1 MSTQDFFVTG
11 SVSAC
16 VHCLFVVSFVP
27 DSPSLSLLLE
37 DFPPGVEEKPLLFPS
52 LIQAD
57 FSQRKS
63 GGKRVQGSLFKTMKI
78 FKVDQKVSSE

>member
-37 DFPPGVEEKPLLFPS
+37 DFPRERGEKISFSPPLFRLISPSGNPEERGFRGLFS
-52 LIQAD
+52 RQ
-57 FSQRKS
+57 
-63 GGKRVQGSLFKTMKI
+63 
-78 FKVDQKVSSE
+78 